1 MMEQVN
7 EDWGTELR
15 RVGSV
20 PGDDD
25 DGDIMFLAVTMEVL
39 ETSVEGDVCRRS
51 EQGQIGD
58 TYVRYRGCVLTL
70 LQLLLAEIEGMAIS
84 GHAF

>member
-1 MMEQVN
+1 MCER
-7 EDWGTELR
+7 EKSWRWGSQR
-15 RVGSV
+15 AGHV

-39 ETSVEGDVCRRS
+39 ETSVEGDACRRS

-58 TYVRYRGCVLTL
+58 TYVRYRACVLTL
-70 LQLLLAEIEGMAIS
+70 LQLLLAKIEGMALS
-84 GHAF
+84 GDAF